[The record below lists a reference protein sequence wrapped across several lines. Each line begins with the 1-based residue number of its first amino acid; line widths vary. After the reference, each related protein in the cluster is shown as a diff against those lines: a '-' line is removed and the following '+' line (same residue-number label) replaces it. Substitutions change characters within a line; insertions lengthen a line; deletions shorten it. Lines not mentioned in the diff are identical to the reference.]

1 MGRTFSEFSKA
12 FVVRRVL
19 NYMDSNPD
27 ENIPKILNWKEKHDK
42 GGTVTNQVH
51 AVRDA
56 LNDPYSNWS
65 RLTRS
70 LWRDIDKG
78 VRRTLFENF
87 VINASM
93 IGTPRQL
100 KAIEFLKAHGFIT
113 NKYYSQMNKIS
124 ERQAL
129 RELNEMVDANV
140 LNRMGKGRACRY
152 LLVNDSIYDSGLEE

>member
-27 ENIPKILNWKEKHDK
+27 ENIPKILNWMEKHDK

-100 KAIEFLKAHGFIT
+100 KAIET
-113 NKYYSQMNKIS
+113 NDCNIPWAILMDPTS
-124 ERQAL
+124 
-129 RELNEMVDANV
+129 
-140 LNRMGKGRACRY
+140 ACN
-152 LLVNDSIYDSGLEE
+152 LHCIGCG